1 VDVFR
6 GQQRWAEKG
15 CGVHVIRLRD
25 RKRSRLT
32 IVKDI
37 YAKGGEIWVVG
48 YEDVVGMRVEDL
60 RGGFWGCLRE
70 GRAETGVQ
78 ILSAKA

>member
-1 VDVFR
+1 M
-6 GQQRWAEKG
+6 
-15 CGVHVIRLRD
+15 
-25 RKRSRLT
+25 
-32 IVKDI
+32 KDI

-48 YEDVVGMRVEDL
+48 YEDVVGMRVEDR